1 METDTQ
7 KEELFR
13 MLQIRPV
20 QEKTENL
27 KYIFTK
33 KLDNST
39 LRLDL
44 QKTRN
49 NYKQVKKITEEFVKS
64 ARFKSKFNSEK
75 LNAIAQLLETQRK
88 TPDLAKL
95 RVELKTII
103 GPDSN
108 KFTKINTNEEEI
120 NQMWDSLTATTI
132 SQEEPEK
139 REELIQSLRTQ
150 NFLQALNNDSN
161 VLEDDTEV
169 LRLLKAR
176 PTLASVD
183 EINNLQARAFE
194 KRGRAQRTKNETQDF
209 SRRVA
214 LYNRIKE
221 LENTSKDLNKIYKVN
236 IKESSKSASKNDI
249 QQSKAILESLKKEKP
264 TTVRNNASSINVNRT
279 IVNRLNVKT
288 FNSLAS
294 SSKANTAVL
303 NRGAANTALAEDLE
317 NEELFLLSSNK
328 TKATILSNN
337 IQRKLTSKSQAVL
350 KDFEKGADDELE
362 IRKTENEIDKRLNLA
377 NKLMMQDLPTKSII
391 KLTRLR
397 EASKAQSSRF
407 NFDPDIYKLFRPRVD
422 LSSLNPN
429 KITGSFK
436 VIGIGDLL
444 KVEQELVD
452 YQASEVSH
460 VENVMQS
467 ENKNRSF
474 RRKTN
479 QEETLF
485 TSETIEEEN
494 SYDLQSTKR
503 SQMYNEVQS
512 QIRNESE
519 MSLGINLSAKYGPV
533 KLSTDA
539 NFSSRQSKEQSAKT
553 ASDFAKEVTEKSANT
568 ISSKVQEERTTKTQ
582 TEVEE
587 LSSHGFDNSNGSG
600 HVVGIYQWLNKRY
613 KNRVVNYGKRLMLEF
628 MVPEPAAFY
637 KYAQENPVNDIDTT
651 YIPAKPD
658 PIGDLNYSDINRS
671 NYSVFA
677 AKYNAVGIQAPPSSK
692 ICLGTSIT
700 KDYSKK
706 QQYSVMMNKE
716 LKIPDGYQADNA
728 EIDYSAVWSSNDSP
742 AIYLLVGDE
751 KFKYSDG
758 NHILNLKNEVGTLP
772 ISLMCDLKAIAINID
787 VECKLREETYQNWQI
802 ATYEAIK
809 AAYDKMQNEYED
821 AMRQAE
827 IDTGVQIRGN
837 NPDKNR
843 ITEQTELKKSCIR
856 ILSRDSF
863 ENFDAMKDAVSFGYP
878 EFDLDDA
885 EQEGK
890 YVQFMEQA
898 FEWEQM
904 TYINYPYFW
913 GRKTNWLE
921 TQSLS
926 DTDPKF
932 EAFLKA
938 GYAKVNMPV
947 RPGYEDAVMYFINSG
962 GEIWKGGEA
971 PVINDPMY
979 VSIAEE
985 LSEPEGEQ
993 VGEEWETKVATNLVM
1008 INQESKLPSF
1018 S

>member
-1 METDTQ
+1 
-7 KEELFR
+7 

-20 QEKTENL
+20 QEKTKNL

-33 KLDNST
+33 NLKTSKLN
-39 LRLDL
+39 LDL
-44 QKTRN
+44 KKARN
-49 NYKQVKKITEEFVKS
+49 NYNQVKKLSRDFIESTN
-64 ARFKSKFNSEK
+64 FKTSFNSDK
-75 LNAIAQLLETQRK
+75 LNEISKLLEDQRRN
-88 TPDLAKL
+88 PDLAKL
-95 RVELKTII
+95 RVELKTIV
-103 GPDSN
+103 GPNSN
-108 KFTKINTNEEEI
+108 SFTKENITETEI

-132 SQEEPEK
+132 SQQVPEK

-150 NFLQALNNDSN
+150 NFIQALNTDSN
-161 VLEDDTEV
+161 ILEDDAEL

-176 PTLASVD
+176 PTLASVE
-183 EINNLQARAFE
+183 EINNLQARRFE
-194 KRGRAQRTKNETQDF
+194 KKVRAGRTQSENIDF
-209 SRRVA
+209 SRRVS
-214 LYNRIKE
+214 LFNRIKE
-221 LENTSKDLNKIYKVN
+221 LESANKDLGKVYKLN
-236 IKESSKSASKNDI
+236 IKEAGKNVSKNELE
-249 QQSKAILESLKKEKP
+249 QSREIIETLKKETP
-264 TTVRNNASSINVNRT
+264 VNVRTNASSINLNRT
-279 IVNRLNVKT
+279 VVNRLNVKT
-288 FNSLAS
+288 LNTLATGN
-294 SSKANTAVL
+294 KTNTAIL
-303 NRGAANTALAEDLE
+303 NRTSPNSALVNDLE
-317 NEELFLLSSNK
+317 KEELFLLSSNK
-328 TKATILSNN
+328 TKATVLSSN
-337 IQRKLTSKSQAVL
+337 IQRKLTAKSQTVL
-350 KDFEKGADDELE
+350 KDFDKGADNELE
-362 IRKTENEIDKRLNLA
+362 LRKTENEIEKRLNLS

-397 EASKAQSSRF
+397 ETVKAQSSRF
-407 NFDPDIYKLFRPRVD
+407 NFDADILKLFRPRVD
-422 LSSLNPN
+422 LSRLNPN

-444 KVEQELVD
+444 KIEQELVD
-452 YQASEVSH
+452 YQATEVSH
-460 VENVMQS
+460 VENILQS

-474 RRKTN
+474 RRKTS

-485 TSETIEEEN
+485 SSETVEEEN

-512 QIRNESE
+512 QIKNENE
-519 MSLGINLSAKYGPV
+519 MSLGISLSAKYGPV

-539 NFSSRQSKEQSAKT
+539 KFSSRTSKEQSAKT

-587 LSSHGFDNSNGSG
+587 LSSHGFDNSNGSE
-600 HVVGIYQWLNKRY
+600 HIVGIYQWLNKRY

-637 KYAQENPVNDIDTT
+637 KYSKENPVNNIDTT
-651 YIPAKPD
+651 YIPTKPD

-671 NYSVFA
+671 NYSVLA
-677 AKYNAVGIQAPPSSK
+677 AKYNAVGIKAAPSHK
-692 ICLGTSIT
+692 ICVGTSIT
-700 KDYSKK
+700 KDYTSK
-706 QQYSVMMNKE
+706 QEYSVMMNKE

-728 EIDYSAVWSSNDSP
+728 EIDYSAVWSSKDSP
-742 AIYLLVGDE
+742 SIYLLVGDE
-751 KFKYSDG
+751 KFRNSDG
-758 NHILNLKNEVGTLP
+758 NFILNLKNEVGTLP
-772 ISLMCDLKAIAINID
+772 ISLICDLKAVAINID
-787 VECKLREETYQNWQI
+787 VECVVREETYQNWQI

-809 AAYDKMQNEYED
+809 AAHDKMLNEYED

-827 IDTGVQIRGN
+827 INTGVQITGN

-843 ITEQTELKKSCIR
+843 IIEETELKKSCIR
-856 ILSRDSF
+856 ILSKDSF
-863 ENFDAMKDAVSFGYP
+863 ENFDAMKDSVSFGYP
-878 EFDLDDA
+878 DFDLEDA
-885 EQEGK
+885 EEEGK
-890 YVQFMEQA
+890 YVQFMEQG
-898 FEWEQM
+898 FEWDQM

-938 GYAKVNMPV
+938 GYTKVNIPV
-947 RPGYEDAVMYFINSG
+947 RPGYEDAIMYFINSG
-962 GEIWKGGEA
+962 GEIWNGGEA

-1008 INQESKLPSF
+1008 INKESKLPSF

>member
-613 KNRVVNYGKRLMLEF
+613 KNRVVNYG
-628 MVPEPAAFY
+628 
-637 KYAQENPVNDIDTT
+637 
-651 YIPAKPD
+651 
-658 PIGDLNYSDINRS
+658 
-671 NYSVFA
+671 
-677 AKYNAVGIQAPPSSK
+677 
-692 ICLGTSIT
+692 
-700 KDYSKK
+700 
-706 QQYSVMMNKE
+706 
-716 LKIPDGYQADNA
+716 
-728 EIDYSAVWSSNDSP
+728 
-742 AIYLLVGDE
+742 
-751 KFKYSDG
+751 
-758 NHILNLKNEVGTLP
+758 
-772 ISLMCDLKAIAINID
+772 
-787 VECKLREETYQNWQI
+787 
-802 ATYEAIK
+802 
-809 AAYDKMQNEYED
+809 
-821 AMRQAE
+821 
-827 IDTGVQIRGN
+827 
-837 NPDKNR
+837 
-843 ITEQTELKKSCIR
+843 
-856 ILSRDSF
+856 
-863 ENFDAMKDAVSFGYP
+863 
-878 EFDLDDA
+878 
-885 EQEGK
+885 
-890 YVQFMEQA
+890 
-898 FEWEQM
+898 
-904 TYINYPYFW
+904 
-913 GRKTNWLE
+913 
-921 TQSLS
+921 
-926 DTDPKF
+926 
-932 EAFLKA
+932 
-938 GYAKVNMPV
+938 
-947 RPGYEDAVMYFINSG
+947 
-962 GEIWKGGEA
+962 
-971 PVINDPMY
+971 
-979 VSIAEE
+979 
-985 LSEPEGEQ
+985 
-993 VGEEWETKVATNLVM
+993 
-1008 INQESKLPSF
+1008 
-1018 S
+1018 